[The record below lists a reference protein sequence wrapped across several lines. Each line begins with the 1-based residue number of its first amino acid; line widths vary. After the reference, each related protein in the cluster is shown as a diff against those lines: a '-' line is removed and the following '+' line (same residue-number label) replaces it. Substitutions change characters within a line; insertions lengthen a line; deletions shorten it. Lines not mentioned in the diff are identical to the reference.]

1 MIVQISFLR
10 NEKNSFKLKLKKFG
24 QKFVAALFK
33 HEASYSNQDWAW
45 FVKIWKLF
53 TVFFENHDFCKIQQL
68 ILTEK
73 KETKLIVET
82 L

>member
-1 MIVQISFLR
+1 MLLFLNIKQAIQTR
-10 NEKNSFKLKLKKFG
+10 TGLVLLKIG
-24 QKFVAALFK
+24 
-33 HEASYSNQDWAW
+33 
-45 FVKIWKLF
+45 KLF

-82 L
+82 LKRRCLSNCLFTKFKCEI